1 MRHAIEHVRK
11 GVWAPAVMVWD
22 DLAGTLEWTR
32 GPDVEDPMNPI
43 LMQAVVDSVER
54 VRREGRIVL
63 QTEPEPHRFVL
74 EDAAHDPADF
84 LRLIDYEQGWIR
96 CGDVRLPPSLQDVEM
111 TPPEV
116 FDLPP
121 GVIA

>member
-1 MRHAIEHVRK
+1 
-11 GVWAPAVMVWD
+11 MVWD
-22 DLAGTLEWTR
+22 DIAGTLEWTR
-32 GPDVEDPMNPI
+32 RPDRDDPMN
-43 LMQAVVDSVER
+43 LVRMQAVADSIDR
-54 VRREGRIVL
+54 ARREGRIVL
-63 QTEPEPHRFVL
+63 QTQPEPFRFVL

-96 CGDVRLPPSLQDVEM
+96 CGDVRLPPTLQDVEM

-116 FDLPP
+116 FALPT

>member
-1 MRHAIEHVRK
+1 
-11 GVWAPAVMVWD
+11 
-22 DLAGTLEWTR
+22 
-32 GPDVEDPMNPI
+32 MNPI
-43 LMQAVVDSVER
+43 MMQAVVDLVDR
-54 VRREGRIVL
+54 ARREGRVVL
-63 QTEPEPHRFVL
+63 QTAPEPYRYVL

-84 LRLIDYEQGWIR
+84 LRLIDYHNGCVR

-116 FDLPP
+116 FELPP